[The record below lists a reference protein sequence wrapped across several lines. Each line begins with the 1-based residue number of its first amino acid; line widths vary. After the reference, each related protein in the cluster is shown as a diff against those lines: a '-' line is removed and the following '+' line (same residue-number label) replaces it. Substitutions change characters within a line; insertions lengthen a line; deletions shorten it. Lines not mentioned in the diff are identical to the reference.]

1 MKNFLLKKFY
11 NFRRNLLTIITPE
24 FIWPKYVNIDG
35 TKIKVRNEPYTFGI
49 KLSLTR
55 RLYEGPERNLLHNKD
70 ITGES
75 AIELGSS
82 IGVLTAYLAN
92 KVGEKGKVVSVE
104 ASERV
109 SSHSRIWLEKNQN
122 TKVFTGYAFPVFKI
136 HKNIIIQNFDESGN
150 SMQGI
155 VNYEINGQPGYN
167 NSLIYDIKKICD
179 FTGIIPTILICDIEG
194 SERIIIEQKPD
205 FPLSLKFIL
214 IELHP
219 EIYGQ
224 TINDKIINA
233 IEQEGFFLKER
244 EGSVL
249 AFERSIE

>member
-1 MKNFLLKKFY
+1 MKNFFLKKLY
-11 NFRRNLLTIITPE
+11 NFRRNLLTVLTPE

-70 ITGES
+70 ITGENV
-75 AIELGSS
+75 IELGGS
-82 IGVLTAYLAN
+82 IGVLTSYLAN
-92 KVGEKGKVVSVE
+92 KVGEKGKVISVE

-109 SSHSRIWLEKNQN
+109 SSLSRKWLEKNHN
-122 TKVFTGYAFPVFKI
+122 TKVFTGYAFPVSKI
-136 HKNIIIQNFDESGN
+136 HNNIKIQSFDESGN

-155 VNYEINGQPGYN
+155 VNYELKDGPVYN
-167 NSLIYDIKKICD
+167 NSLVYDIKKISD
-179 FTGIIPTILICDIEG
+179 LTGIVPTILICDIEG
-194 SERIIIEQKPD
+194 SERIIVEQKPD

-224 TINDKIINA
+224 TINDNIINN
-233 IEQEGFFLKER
+233 IEQEGFFLKDR
-244 EGSVL
+244 EGYVL
-249 AFERSIE
+249 AFERSIV